1 MGQFNLATLDK
12 YAKSLTTRQTNML
25 YENRMHKKYKPLN
38 EAFEPDADEY
48 FSVFVSNDAL
58 GKHDSNRAK
67 IVLQIAAGKDY
78 IKYKAT
84 NYGVWFYVTIPDDYI
99 ELLGILKDAGY
110 ADDIMDS
117 VDEKYRYILVD
128 ANA

>member
-58 GKHDSNRAK
+58 NKHDSNRAK

>member
-58 GKHDSNRAK
+58 DKHDSNRAK

>member
-58 GKHDSNRAK
+58 DKHDSNRAN

-99 ELLGILKDAGY
+99 ELLSILKDAGY
-110 ADDIMDS
+110 TDDIMDS

>member
-1 MGQFNLATLDK
+1 MAILDR

-48 FSVFVSNDAL
+48 FSVFVPNASL
-58 GKHDSNRAK
+58 EKHDTNRAK

-99 ELLGILKDAGY
+99 ELLGILKDEGY

-117 VDEKYRYILVD
+117 VDENYRYILVD

>member
-58 GKHDSNRAK
+58 NKHDSNRAK

-128 ANA
+128 TNA

>member
-12 YAKSLTTRQTNML
+12 YARSLTSRQTNML

-58 GKHDSNRAK
+58 DKHDSNRAQ

-117 VDEKYRYILVD
+117 VDENYRYILVD

>member
-58 GKHDSNRAK
+58 DKHDSNRAN

>member
-58 GKHDSNRAK
+58 DKHDSNRAN

-128 ANA
+128 ENA

>member
-12 YAKSLTTRQTNML
+12 YARSLTSRQTNML

-58 GKHDSNRAK
+58 DKHDSNRAN